1 MACAPTASASP
12 CDPRTLARAARD
24 LATKEPEFAVGAGL
38 LALHWVANGVGYE
51 VTGSDVLMAYSGTI
65 AAAERK
71 GNVPHV
77 RERIRQIIAAEGP
90 GGFVRGVLVKY

>member
-38 LALHWVANGVGYE
+38 LALHWLANGVGYE
-51 VTGSDVLMAYSGTI
+51 VTGSDVLMAYSSTI

-71 GNVPHV
+71 ATFPTCGSEYGRSSQPKD
-77 RERIRQIIAAEGP
+77 QAES
-90 GGFVRGVLVKY
+90 FAVFW